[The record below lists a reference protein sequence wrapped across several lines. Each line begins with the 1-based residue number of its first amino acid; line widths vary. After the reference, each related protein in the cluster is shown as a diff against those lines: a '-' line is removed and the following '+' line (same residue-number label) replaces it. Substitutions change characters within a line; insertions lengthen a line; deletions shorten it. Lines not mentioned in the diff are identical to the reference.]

1 MRVAVG
7 SRNPVKRRA
16 VQLAMKSDADG
27 FGDGA
32 VVERVDVDSGVDE
45 QPTSHAE
52 TRTGAE
58 VRAERAYAAGEYDL
72 AVGIEGGV
80 ARFPDGSAGSKRDGD
95 GPSDREEPFL
105 IMWAAVTDG
114 DRIGTGTGPSI
125 ALPTGIADR
134 IDAGEELGPVMDDV
148 LGTSEIAK
156 KQGAAGVFTGGRV
169 DRAEALSQA
178 VAGALGP
185 FVCSLYE

>member
-95 GPSDREEPFL
+95 G
-105 IMWAAVTDG
+105 
-114 DRIGTGTGPSI
+114 
-125 ALPTGIADR
+125 
-134 IDAGEELGPVMDDV
+134 
-148 LGTSEIAK
+148 
-156 KQGAAGVFTGGRV
+156 
-169 DRAEALSQA
+169 
-178 VAGALGP
+178 
-185 FVCSLYE
+185 